1 MPLPKLAPAADPDPH
16 SGPNHEERPL
26 MSAARPSVS
35 ALSALTVA
43 CLMSLAAGRAEAQ
56 QAVPVV
62 VDRVV
67 AEASHQNVPVIG
79 RFVARQSG
87 PVAARI
93 SGPVAEFKV
102 DVGDRVAKGDVLA
115 VLVKDSLQWER
126 ELKAAEVNRWQA
138 ALETARETLKLRQQ
152 ELSRLE
158 GLRKSAAFSQARLD
172 DKRQEVAVAQ
182 AELAVAGG
190 QLESAKA
197 SLKLAEIALS
207 DADVVAPY
215 GGVVSRR
222 FTEAGAFVNLGDP
235 LITLIN
241 DTDLEIEADVP
252 ARNVGGLVPGA
263 RVTAALSAAKTIQAT
278 VRAVVP
284 DENPQ
289 TRTRTVRFQLV
300 APAAGTGIAA
310 NQSVTLSVPAM
321 RAESVVTVH
330 KDAILNRLGKTV
342 VFLHQ
347 GGKALVRPVRLGEAV
362 GTRLIVEGG
371 LEAGDLVVVRGNER
385 LRPGQDIS
393 FTPPPE
399 PGQAPA
405 ADAAPAPKPK
415 T

>member
-1 MPLPKLAPAADPDPH
+1 MPAVRPRFPILFSILAA
-16 SGPNHEERPL
+16 S
-26 MSAARPSVS
+26 
-35 ALSALTVA
+35 LTV
-43 CLMSLAAGRAEAQ
+43 LTTVSTPVRAQ

-67 AEASHQNVPVIG
+67 AESTQQNVPVIG
-79 RFVARQSG
+79 RFIARQSG

-102 DVGDRVAKGDVLA
+102 DVGDRVERGDVLA
-115 VLVKDSLQWER
+115 VLVKDSLKWER
-126 ELKAAEVNRWQA
+126 ELKAAELNRFQA
-138 ALETARETLKLRQQ
+138 ALETAQETLKLRDQ

-172 DKRQEVAVAQ
+172 DKRQEVAVAK
-182 AELAVAGG
+182 AEIAVARG

-207 DADVVAPY
+207 YADVVAPY

-222 FTEAGAFVNLGDP
+222 HTEAGAFVNLGSP

-241 DTDLEIEADVP
+241 DQDLEIEADVP
-252 ARNVGGLVPGA
+252 ARNIDGLVPGV
-263 RVTAALSAAKTIQAT
+263 RIAAAMGSAAQAAKKFHAT

-289 TRTRTVRFQLV
+289 TRTRTVRFQPQGLPDGV
-300 APAAGTGIAA
+300 AVAA
-310 NQSVTLSVPAM
+310 NQSVTLSVPATS
-321 RAESVVTVH
+321 AGTVPTVH
-330 KDAILNRLGKTV
+330 KDAVLNRQGKTV

-347 GGKALVRPVRLGEAV
+347 DGKAVVRPVRLGEAV
-362 GTRLIVEGG
+362 GSRLIVMGG
-371 LEAGDLVVVRGNER
+371 LAAGDIVVVRGNER
-385 LRPGQDIS
+385 LRPGQEIS
-393 FTPPPE
+393 FTMPPE
-399 PGQAPA
+399 NGTLPKNPATPA
-405 ADAAPAPKPK
+405 AEAPSASKPK

>member
-1 MPLPKLAPAADPDPH
+1 
-16 SGPNHEERPL
+16 
-26 MSAARPSVS
+26 MSAARPAVF
-35 ALSALTVA
+35 ALSAFAVIS
-43 CLMSLAAGRAEAQ
+43 LMSLTAARAQAP

-62 VDRVV
+62 VDRVI
-67 AEASHQNVPVIG
+67 AEESHQSLPVIG
-79 RFVARQSG
+79 RFIARQAG

-115 VLVKDSLQWER
+115 VLVKDSLTWER
-126 ELKAAEVNRWQA
+126 ELKAAELNRFQA
-138 ALETARETLKLRQQ
+138 ALDTARETLKLCTQ

-172 DKRQEVAVAQ
+172 DKLQEVAVAK
-182 AELAVAGG
+182 AEIAVAGA
-190 QLESAKA
+190 QMASAKA
-197 SLKLAEIALS
+197 SLELAEIALS
-207 DADVVAPY
+207 YADVVAPY

-222 FTEAGAFVNLGDP
+222 HTEAGAFVNLGDP

-252 ARNVGGLVPGA
+252 GRNVGGLVPGV
-263 RVTAALSAAKTIQAT
+263 RVSAKLSSTVKIEAT

-289 TRTRTVRFQLV
+289 TRTRTVRFRLD
-300 APAAGTGIAA
+300 APADGTGIAA
-310 NQSVTLSVPAM
+310 NQSVTLSIPAA
-321 RAESVVTVH
+321 RAASVVTVH

-342 VFLHQ
+342 VFLHE
-347 GGKALVRPVRLGEAV
+347 GGKALVRPVRLGAAM
-362 GTRLIVEGG
+362 GSRLIVEGG
-371 LEAGDLVVVRGNER
+371 LAAGDLVVVRGNER

-393 FTPPPE
+393 FTPPPNSGE
-399 PGQAPA
+399 TAPA

>member
-1 MPLPKLAPAADPDPH
+1 
-16 SGPNHEERPL
+16 
-26 MSAARPSVS
+26 MSAARPIVS
-35 ALSALTVA
+35 ALSTIAA
-43 CLMSLAAGRAEAQ
+43 ALMSLTAAQAQ
-56 QAVPVV
+56 APQAVPVV
-62 VDRVV
+62 VDRVL

-93 SGPVAEFKV
+93 SGPVAEFRV

-115 VLVKDSLQWER
+115 VLVKDSLKWER
-126 ELKAAEVNRWQA
+126 ELKAAEMNRFQA
-138 ALETARETLKLRQQ
+138 ALETAKETLKLRRQ

-172 DKRQEVAVAQ
+172 DKLQEVAVAK
-182 AELAVAGG
+182 AEIAVADG
-190 QLESAKA
+190 QLASAKA
-197 SLKLAEIALS
+197 SLKLAEIALAY
-207 DADVVAPY
+207 ADVVAPY

-222 FTEAGAFVNLGDP
+222 HTEAGAFVNLGDP

-263 RVTAALSAAKTIQAT
+263 NVTATLSAATTIEAT

-289 TRTRTVRFQLV
+289 TRTRTVRFQLGD
-300 APAAGTGIAA
+300 AADGAGIAA
-310 NQSVTLSVPAM
+310 NQSVTLSVPIS
-321 RAESVVTVH
+321 RAASVVTVH
-330 KDAILNRLGKTV
+330 KDAILNRLGRTV

-347 GGKALVRPVRLGEAV
+347 DGKALVRPVRLGEAV
-362 GTRLIVEGG
+362 GNRLIVEGG
-371 LEAGDLVVVRGNER
+371 LAAGDLVVVRGNER

-399 PGQAPA
+399 SGKAAPA
-405 ADAAPAPKPK
+405 ADAASPDKPK

>member
-1 MPLPKLAPAADPDPH
+1 
-16 SGPNHEERPL
+16 
-26 MSAARPSVS
+26 MSVARPT
-35 ALSALTVA
+35 LSAFSAIAVV
-43 CLMSLAAGRAEAQ
+43 CLMSLTAGQARAQ

-62 VDRVV
+62 VDRVL

-79 RFVARQSG
+79 RFIARQAG

-102 DVGDRVAKGDVLA
+102 DVGDRVTKGDVLA
-115 VLVKDSLQWER
+115 VLVKDSLKWER
-126 ELKAAEVNRWQA
+126 ELKAAELNRWQA
-138 ALETARETLKLRQQ
+138 ALDTAQETLKLRQQ

-158 GLRKSAAFSQARLD
+158 GLRRSAAFSQARLD
-172 DKRQEVAVAQ
+172 DKRQEVAVAK
-182 AELAVAGG
+182 AELAVAGA

-207 DADVVAPY
+207 YADVVAPY

-222 FTEAGAFVNLGDP
+222 HTEAGAFVNLGDP
-235 LITLIN
+235 LIALIN

-252 ARNVGGLVPGA
+252 ARNVGGLVPGV
-263 RVTAALSAAKTIQAT
+263 RVTAALSADKTIEAT

-289 TRTRTVRFQLV
+289 TRTRTVRFQLN
-300 APAAGTGIAA
+300 APTGETGIAA
-310 NQSVTLSVPAM
+310 NQSVTLSIPAT
-321 RAESVVTVH
+321 RAASVVTVH

-347 GGKALVRPVRLGEAV
+347 DGKALVRPVRLGEAV
-362 GTRLIVEGG
+362 GNRLIVESG
-371 LEAGDLVVVRGNER
+371 LAAGDLVVVRGNER

-393 FTPPPE
+393 FTAPPVS
-399 PGQAPA
+399 GQAPA
-405 ADAAPAPKPK
+405 ANAAPAPKPK

>member
-1 MPLPKLAPAADPDPH
+1 
-16 SGPNHEERPL
+16 
-26 MSAARPSVS
+26 MSAARPTVS
-35 ALSALTVA
+35 ALSTIAA
-43 CLMSLAAGRAEAQ
+43 ALMSMTAAQAQ
-56 QAVPVV
+56 APQAVPVV

-67 AEASHQNVPVIG
+67 TEASHQNVPVIG
-79 RFVARQSG
+79 RFIARQAG

-93 SGPVAEFKV
+93 SGPVAEFRV

-115 VLVKDSLQWER
+115 VLVKDSLKWER
-126 ELKAAEVNRWQA
+126 ELKAAELNRFQA

-172 DKRQEVAVAQ
+172 DKLQEVAVSR
-182 AELAVAGG
+182 AEIAVAGA
-190 QLESAKA
+190 QMASAKA

-207 DADVVAPY
+207 YADVVAPY

-222 FTEAGAFVNLGDP
+222 HTEAGAFVNLGDP

-252 ARNVGGLVPGA
+252 GRNVGGLVPGVQ
-263 RVTAALSAAKTIQAT
+263 VTAAVSAAVKIQAT

-289 TRTRTVRFQLV
+289 TRTRTVRFRLD
-300 APAAGTGIAA
+300 APADGTGIAA
-310 NQSVTLSVPAM
+310 NQSVTLSIPAA
-321 RAESVVTVH
+321 RVASVVTVH
-330 KDAILNRLGKTV
+330 KDAILNRLGKTI

-347 GGKALVRPVRLGEAV
+347 DGKALVRPVRLGEAM
-362 GTRLIVEGG
+362 GSRLIVEGG
-371 LEAGDLVVVRGNER
+371 LAAGDLVVVRGNER

-399 PGQAPA
+399 SSKAAPAPA
-405 ADAAPAPKPK
+405 ADAASAPKPK